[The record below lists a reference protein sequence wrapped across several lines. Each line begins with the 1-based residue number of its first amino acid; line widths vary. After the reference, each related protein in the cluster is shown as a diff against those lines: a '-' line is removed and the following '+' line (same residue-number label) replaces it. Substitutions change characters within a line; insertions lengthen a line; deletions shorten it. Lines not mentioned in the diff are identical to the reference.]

1 MALKACDGMRF
12 MKICQRYHKQK
23 GNAFKQTECDRLKD
37 MENLKGIS
45 QKWKQKSKI
54 NKYNVKKK
62 QIKEENV
69 RNAWSMIGKYFA

>member
-45 QKWKQKSKI
+45 QK
-54 NKYNVKKK
+54 
-62 QIKEENV
+62 
-69 RNAWSMIGKYFA
+69 